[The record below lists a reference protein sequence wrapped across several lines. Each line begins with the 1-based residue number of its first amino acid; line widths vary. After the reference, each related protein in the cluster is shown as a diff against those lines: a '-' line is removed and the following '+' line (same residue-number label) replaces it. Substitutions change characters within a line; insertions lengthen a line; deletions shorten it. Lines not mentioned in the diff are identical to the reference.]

1 MARWWRHSLIAITG
15 IAAALPLQVQLD
27 LGYGPSLPLMNGS
40 AFAQLGDGSGNNGGG
55 LGGGASGGVGGA
67 GVGGGLGGDVGGGT
81 SGGVGGGVGG
91 GAGAGASGGVSGGV
105 GGGTSG
111 GVGGGVSGGVG
122 GGVGGVGGGVSGG
135 ASGGV
140 GGVGGSIGGGAS
152 GGASGGTGGKN
163 ATAGSTGSPVK
174 ARTAK
179 SQRSTGPAKAS
190 TSNTRTRQSTSAQPK
205 RQAPRRAKAASQA
218 QAPQSKA
225 AALTV
230 DRRPKP
236 RQSPNSILVSGL
248 SREALTRLTAQGFHI
263 ETQTQGSIG
272 PQIVRLRVPQ
282 GTSPT
287 HARQRVRLL
296 DARASTD
303 FDHFYYLDE
312 GAVACVRAEC
322 QAASLV
328 NWSSSAVA
336 QCGPTPLIGLID
348 TGINLEHE
356 ALKDQAI
363 EVVPRPAT
371 HADASLPDH
380 GTAVAA
386 LLVGRPDSQT
396 PGLLPQA
403 KIVAVDAFYREG
415 GTADRTDVTSLVN
428 AIEALA
434 KRGVRVMNMSLS
446 GPANAM
452 LQQAIEAAQAKG
464 IVIIAAAGQNGAG
477 GEPSYPA
484 AYPGVVAVTAV
495 DQELNVYRR
504 ATQGKYVDL
513 SAPGVNVWTASA
525 QGSGALRTGT
535 SYAVPFVSAAAGL
548 LLASNPELDTKV
560 VQSRL
565 EEHTRDLG
573 KPGWDPTFGFGLIQ
587 MAGLC
592 AQPAEPTPIAGASR
606 RPSALPSKVQTSDTP

>member
-1 MARWWRHSLIAITG
+1 LA
-15 IAAALPLQVQLD
+15 
-27 LGYGPSLPLMNGS
+27 
-40 AFAQLGDGSGNNGGG
+40 
-55 LGGGASGGVGGA
+55 
-67 GVGGGLGGDVGGGT
+67 
-81 SGGVGGGVGG
+81 
-91 GAGAGASGGVSGGV
+91 
-105 GGGTSG
+105 
-111 GVGGGVSGGVG
+111 
-122 GGVGGVGGGVSGG
+122 
-135 ASGGV
+135 
-140 GGVGGSIGGGAS
+140 
-152 GGASGGTGGKN
+152 
-163 ATAGSTGSPVK
+163 
-174 ARTAK
+174 
-179 SQRSTGPAKAS
+179 
-190 TSNTRTRQSTSAQPK
+190 
-205 RQAPRRAKAASQA
+205 
-218 QAPQSKA
+218 
-225 AALTV
+225 V
-230 DRRPKP
+230 DPRPKP
-236 RQSPNSILVSGL
+236 RQAPNFILASGL

-263 ETQTQGSIG
+263 ETQTQGSIA
-272 PQIVRLRVPQ
+272 PQIVRLRVPPGNSLTQ
-282 GTSPT
+282 
-287 HARQRVRLL
+287 ARQRVRLL

-303 FDHFYYLDE
+303 FDHFYYLDVD
-312 GAVACVRAEC
+312 AVACARAEC

-328 NWSSSAVA
+328 NWSSSHVA

-356 ALKDQAI
+356 ALKEQAI
-363 EVVPRPAT
+363 EVVPRPAS
-371 HADASLPDH
+371 HADASLRDH

-403 KIVAVDAFYREG
+403 KIVAVDAFYRDG
-415 GTADRTDVTSLVN
+415 GTADRTDVTSLVD

-452 LQQAIEAAQAKG
+452 LQKAIEAAQGKG
-464 IVIIAAAGQNGAG
+464 IVIIAAVGHNGAG

-484 AYPGVVAVTAV
+484 AYPGAVAVTAV
-495 DQELNVYRR
+495 DQKLNVYRR

-592 AQPAEPTPIAGASR
+592 AQPAEPTPMAGAKR
-606 RPSALPSKVQTSDTP
+606 GPSALPFKAQTSDMP

>member
-1 MARWWRHSLIAITG
+1 LA
-15 IAAALPLQVQLD
+15 
-27 LGYGPSLPLMNGS
+27 
-40 AFAQLGDGSGNNGGG
+40 
-55 LGGGASGGVGGA
+55 
-67 GVGGGLGGDVGGGT
+67 
-81 SGGVGGGVGG
+81 
-91 GAGAGASGGVSGGV
+91 
-105 GGGTSG
+105 
-111 GVGGGVSGGVG
+111 
-122 GGVGGVGGGVSGG
+122 
-135 ASGGV
+135 
-140 GGVGGSIGGGAS
+140 
-152 GGASGGTGGKN
+152 
-163 ATAGSTGSPVK
+163 
-174 ARTAK
+174 
-179 SQRSTGPAKAS
+179 
-190 TSNTRTRQSTSAQPK
+190 
-205 RQAPRRAKAASQA
+205 
-218 QAPQSKA
+218 
-225 AALTV
+225 V
-230 DRRPKP
+230 DPRPKP
-236 RQSPNSILVSGL
+236 RQASNFILASGL
-248 SREALTRLTAQGFHI
+248 SPEALTRLTAQGFHI
-263 ETQTQGSIG
+263 ETQTQGSIA

-282 GTSPT
+282 GTSLT
-287 HARQRVRLL
+287 QARQRVGRL

-312 GAVACVRAEC
+312 GAIACVRADC

-328 NWSSSAVA
+328 NWSSSHVA

-348 TGINLEHE
+348 TGINPEHE

-363 EVVPRPAT
+363 EVVPRAT
-371 HADASLPDH
+371 SHPDASLRDH

-396 PGLLPQA
+396 PGLLPHA
-403 KIVAVDAFYREG
+403 KIVAVDVFYRDG

-446 GPANAM
+446 GPANAL

-464 IVIIAAAGQNGAG
+464 IVIVAAAGNNGAG

-495 DQELNVYRR
+495 DQKLNVYRR
-504 ATQGKYVDL
+504 ATQGRYVDL

-525 QGSGALRTGT
+525 QGSGAVRTGT

-548 LLASNPELDTKV
+548 LLASNPELDTKA

-592 AQPAEPTPIAGASR
+592 APPNGAPPIEAAKR
-606 RPSALPSKVQTSDTP
+606 QPSALPSKAQTSDMP